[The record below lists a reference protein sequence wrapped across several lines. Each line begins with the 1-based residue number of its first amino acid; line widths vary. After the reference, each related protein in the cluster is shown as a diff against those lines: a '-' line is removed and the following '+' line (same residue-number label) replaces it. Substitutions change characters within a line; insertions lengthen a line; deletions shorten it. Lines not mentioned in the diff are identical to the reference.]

1 MVCPVSHSGDL
12 PSGTRGHRPERDR
25 FRVRDSH
32 PLRWAVPGGLP
43 LTITFLS
50 LRRGSSDPLSSLT
63 TPAPQR
69 LTPITWIGFELFPF
83 RSPLLREGFL
93 FLEVLRCF
101 SSLGALRA
109 PYVFRCGSSGLV
121 PTGFPHSEIS
131 GSPFATNSPE
141 LFAGN
146 RVLHRPQAPRHSPCA
161 LCSLTYSS
169 IQPGPRTG
177 RTGAADSPIRRSVRF
192 RFWRNSHFVFLFTC

>member
-1 MVCPVSHSGDL
+1 VVLEDTDRSVTAFAYRTLTVFGGPFQA
-12 PSGTRGHRPERDR
+12 PSASNHV
-25 FRVRDSH
+25 F
-32 PLRWAVPGGLP
+32 A
-43 LTITFLS
+43 
-50 LRRGSSDPLSSLT
+50 LRRGSSDPQSSLT
-63 TPAPQR
+63 TPVPQR
-69 LTPITWIGFELFPF
+69 LTPITWIGFGLFPF
-83 RSPLLREGFL
+83 RSPLLRECFL

-121 PTGFPHSEIS
+121 LMGFPHSEIS

-161 LCSLTYSS
+161 LCSLT
-169 IQPGPRTG
+169 
-177 RTGAADSPIRRSVRF
+177 
-192 RFWRNSHFVFLFTC
+192 